1 MISRQFFT
9 DLLVIFIS
17 LMRRFSCRNVEMW
30 SEIISTLSENWPD
43 SLPHI
48 LIFYILFHVY
58 LDLEKEIPPEN
69 LGSN

>member
-1 MISRQFFT
+1 
-9 DLLVIFIS
+9 
-17 LMRRFSCRNVEMW
+17 MW

-58 LDLEKEIPPEN
+58 LDLEKKYPLKIYAQIKF
-69 LGSN
+69 S